1 MSKPVPKIPI
11 ILVEESGYK
20 VINIAGPASL
30 SGKNLRSFDAG
41 FIRQRI
47 QETPASGGY
56 VPDAIYQVDEPN
68 NPRQLAQVITTLV
81 SDNPTPF
88 AGPLDKQFFLNI
100 KLHRIYFVAYP
111 KASPAPTVVKRKP
124 SAEIEIEGYAD
135 NPIYIVGDDKGKLDL
150 SAPPSDF
157 QRCLNPPPGR
167 RYLVSDSTMNI
178 PKFLEFCGD
187 STLGVYTPVPCDL
200 DAASSA
206 SMLVSYVDIEKE
218 SQFLGTLGKLA
229 VGPYAAAPL
238 SYPPSKDFVMDFDFA
253 EFAVDSLTSTTFEK
267 SLNDYL
273 YVCVADF
280 IPKYDKHL
288 HFGQAGEFLKSTN
301 GNGQAALNK
310 LLKHVE
316 RQLDEIGVSRVVMI
330 IRGYDALRNL
340 AEVKSLRTSESP
352 TNPSEFPSPQCI
364 TDLFKVNLYH
374 TVFRFLDETGT
385 ISRLFLFGTS
395 PAFSAELRP
404 SAYTDLTTM
413 GVLGLAGLTANQ
425 VQVYLSVVVGDK
437 PPVGMDVLARTVCQL
452 LPGYTYARNS
462 PPQYPRRLLH
472 QLLPTLRDLR
482 AEKDP
487 AKFRLACGPLIDDVV
502 NLDMFMAAKTLYIR
516 GKHLWQKHFDT
527 LRKRRCI
534 PMSPHADRFRHRYG
548 DFKADQPNGTSYT
561 KDVFVPIRPD
571 PFFAYCV
578 DAGLL
583 TVSFDVQGNGPGVDF
598 VYKFP
603 GHSVRRTF
611 LNDIMNTVDESG
623 LAVRKPFDGSPE
635 WIFNAMDPYLIMSRS
650 TMSNANAPENTFQSI
665 RTNIM
670 HMAEAHNRGDTYDA
684 VMEAEMGA
692 ERRADS
698 VVILP
703 DPPET
708 IVIEDKSIKIL
719 DFLEGTVGT
728 KLERYPDTHT
738 VIESKLTAEH
748 WRQAKVVS
756 THLRGLDPRVFTE
769 AELPADDD
777 IPKEPKVPL
786 RTLDNLPDKLEDFFF
801 MGWVD
806 NVYGRHSIFKLWSSA
821 ERQGRKYEYD
831 LKCGKVKDDRFTCH
845 KCTGDKKNYITVI
858 VVIVVGGLRVLARRS
873 KLTTHVESNYYLV
886 PTGKNPQCIFIL
898 VLICFPVSIVIHR
911 LNAHLAT
918 GHSEPPETE
927 FERVAKRFV
936 MPLKTLSNV
945 LPTISVTNGSSPS

>member
-1 MSKPVPKIPI
+1 MSKLVPKIPI
-11 ILVEESGYK
+11 ILVEESAPDGYK

-30 SGKNLRSFDAG
+30 SGKNIRSFDAG

-47 QETPASGGY
+47 QENSSLWRLCARRHLS
-56 VPDAIYQVDEPN
+56 VDETQQSKAIGTGDN
-68 NPRQLAQVITTLV
+68 DTGVRQPYTFSLV
-81 SDNPTPF
+81 HSTSSSSS
-88 AGPLDKQFFLNI
+88 NI

-124 SAEIEIEGYAD
+124 ALRSKIEGYAD

-206 SMLVSYVDIEKE
+206 SMLE

-352 TNPSEFPSPQCI
+352 TNPSEFPSPQRI
-364 TDLFKVNLYH
+364 TDVFKVNLYH

-413 GVLGLAGLTANQ
+413 GVLGLLGL
-425 VQVYLSVVVGDK
+425 
-437 PPVGMDVLARTVCQL
+437 PPTKCKSTYRSSSEISHPLAWT
-452 LPGYTYARNS
+452 PS
-462 PPQYPRRLLH
+462 PPQYPRRLCTKFFQFFMKH
-472 QLLPTLRDLR
+472 LLETTDRTIFWCLRTADR
-482 AEKDP
+482 RRGDSH
-487 AKFRLACGPLIDDVV
+487 
-502 NLDMFMAAKTLYIR
+502 MFMAAKA
-516 GKHLWQKHFDT
+516 
-527 LRKRRCI
+527 C
-534 PMSPHADRFRHRYG
+534 A
-548 DFKADQPNGTSYT
+548 A
-561 KDVFVPIRPD
+561 RP
-571 PFFAYCV
+571 FLAYCV
-578 DAGLL
+578 DVGYL
-583 TVSFDVQGNGPGVDF
+583 TLSFDVPGAEPGVHF
-598 VYKFP
+598 QYTFP
-603 GHSVRRTF
+603 GHSVYQIF
-611 LNDIMNTVDESG
+611 LRDILSAADQSG
-623 LAVRKPFDGSPE
+623 LAVRTAFDGSPE
-635 WIFNAMDPYLIMSRS
+635 WIFDVMDPYLVTSRS
-650 TMSNANAPENTFQSI
+650 TMSNVNAPADTFQSI
-665 RTNIM
+665 RTNLM
-670 HMAEAHNRGDTYDA
+670 HLAEAHSAGNTYNV
-684 VMEAEMGA
+684 VMEAELTTKH
-692 ERRADS
+692 RAAT
-698 VVILP
+698 VVPLYEK
-703 DPPET
+703 DET
-708 IVIEDKSIKIL
+708 IIIEDNIIRIFDL
-719 DFLEGTVGT
+719 LEGTMGT
-728 KLERYPDTHT
+728 KLERYPKSHAI
-738 VIESKLTAEH
+738 IESKLTAEH
-748 WRQAKVVS
+748 WKQAKALS
-756 THLRGLDPRVFTE
+756 KHLRELPGSVFTD
-769 AELPADDD
+769 AKLPPHGN
-777 IPKEPKVPL
+777 IPEKPKHSS
-786 RTLDNLPDKLEDFFF
+786 RTLEDNPPTQLEDFFF
-801 MGWVD
+801 MGTHLRALVFCRT
-806 NVYGRHSIFKLWSSA
+806 GRSA
-821 ERQGRKYEYD
+821 ACR
-831 LKCGKVKDDRFTCH
+831 
-845 KCTGDKKNYITVI
+845 
-858 VVIVVGGLRVLARRS
+858 
-873 KLTTHVESNYYLV
+873 
-886 PTGKNPQCIFIL
+886 
-898 VLICFPVSIVIHR
+898 
-911 LNAHLAT
+911 
-918 GHSEPPETE
+918 
-927 FERVAKRFV
+927 
-936 MPLKTLSNV
+936 
-945 LPTISVTNGSSPS
+945 